1 MPDWS
6 QDPVVVELR
15 ERISEA
21 DEALLETLNRRI
33 ELVEQLRTYKEK
45 RGYPFVDRGREEVL
59 LARLAETNAGP
70 LSPEGLHEFFVSL
83 LDLVKREVGPD
94 GRP

>member
-1 MPDWS
+1 MTSWS

-21 DEALLETLNRRI
+21 DLALLQTLNRRI
-33 ELVEQLRTYKEK
+33 ELVERLRTYKEE
-45 RGYPFVDRGREEVL
+45 RGYPFVDREREEAL
-59 LARLAETNAGP
+59 LARLAEANTGP
-70 LSPEGLHEFFVSL
+70 LTPEGLREFFASL
-83 LDLVKREVGPD
+83 LDLVKREVASD